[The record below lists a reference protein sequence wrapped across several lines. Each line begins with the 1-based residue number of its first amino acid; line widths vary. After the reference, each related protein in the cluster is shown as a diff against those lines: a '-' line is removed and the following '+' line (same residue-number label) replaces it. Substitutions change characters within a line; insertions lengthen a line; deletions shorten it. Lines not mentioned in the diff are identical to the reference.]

1 MDNPINPTGTNDSK
15 SSIINYK
22 FQISTIKKYL
32 ENNAKLNL
40 ALSKIIK
47 AENDKYLKLSFS
59 EKDKEMIF
67 NNHTELSEVSID
79 ELSSQTEA
87 PALQE
92 ELNALTAEPEALN
105 NELNAPT
112 DKSVTQTEGGNKPL
126 TTVNAD
132 QDSDLLIQQHYS
144 YLIADYKK
152 QQISSNNEQ
161 NPNDLLPDDKADK
174 ADEVDK
180 AFEDNLL
187 FIDKAFNLAN
197 KLHSGMTRKSGEPYI
212 IHPIR
217 VARIVVTEIG
227 LDTTS
232 VVCALMHDTIED
244 TEITYEE
251 IKKELGDEVA
261 KIVEGLTK
269 IRAVFKGKDYSI
281 AKEKA
286 ENVRKIIL
294 TLGEDVRVILI
305 KLADR
310 LDNMRTMDAMPTN
323 KQETIASETLYL
335 YVPIAHRLGL
345 YTIKSELEDLCLKYT
360 QPAAYKEIA
369 LKLQQTKRSREA
381 YIKNFIEPIKQ
392 LLTDNDVAP
401 NTYRIFG
408 RPKHIYSIWNKI
420 KKKEVSFEQIHDLFA
435 IRIVLNT
442 PETLAKERDLCFK
455 VYATVTN
462 HQNGGYRPNADRMRD
477 WISHPKGNGYESLH
491 TTVFDQDGRPV
502 EIQIR
507 TERMDTI
514 AERGVAAH
522 WLYKDKKGDKNE
534 KNVLTGFDKWLI
546 DVREQLN
553 AYRSANAIEVLKEIK
568 LELYEHEI
576 LVFTPKGEVITL
588 KENATVLDFAFA
600 IHTGLGCNCMGGE
613 INGKLYPISHKLKN
627 GDQVKIISG
636 KKVKPNQEWLN
647 FATTSK
653 ARNKIKSYINTER
666 NSAKG
671 ELSENGRGMLERKLR
686 PMKVKVNI
694 DVINQLTRHFK
705 YPDSLDF
712 LYSIATKEFDL
723 SRLKEIPIIGD
734 HFDFSQ
740 PTVKAVSLNNE
751 MPKNYYETDA
761 DIFDA
766 EDTISIFSGFADKID
781 YSIAKCCQPKAGDNV
796 YGFITIGQGIRI
808 HRADCPNAADQKK
821 RFPYRVIAL
830 KWAKQTEDLMYLIKL
845 KIIGFDDVGILN
857 KISNV
862 ISFELKMNMRSL
874 SFDSND
880 GLFEGYIEVYV
891 KNEKEVKNLIKRIK
905 VIDGVHSV
913 NKN

>member
-1 MDNPINPTGTNDSK
+1 MDYPIKPTDTNDNK
-15 SSIINYK
+15 NIIIDYE
-22 FQISTIKKYL
+22 FQISAIKKYL
-32 ENNAKLNL
+32 QNNAKLNL
-40 ALSKIIK
+40 ALSKTIK
-47 AENDKYLKLSFS
+47 AENDRYLKLHLDV
-59 EKDKEMIF
+59 K
-67 NNHTELSEVSID
+67 NTEFTLDNDMATSEVSID
-79 ELSSQTEA
+79 ELSSRTEA
-87 PALQE
+87 PALE
-92 ELNALTAEPEALN
+92 IEALNALTAEPEVLN
-105 NELNAPT
+105 NELDA
-112 DKSVTQTEGGNKPL
+112 QTETPSTQIEELKKPL
-126 TTVNAD
+126 PPVKAD
-132 QDSDLLIQQHYS
+132 QDPDLMIQQHYDQ
-144 YLIADYKK
+144 LIADYKS
-152 QQISSNNEQ
+152 QQINNNSQ
-161 NPNDLLPDDKADK
+161 INPDDLA
-174 ADEVDK
+174 
-180 AFEDNLL
+180 
-187 FIDKAFNLAN
+187 FIDKVFKLAN

-212 IHPIR
+212 IHPLR

-227 LDTTS
+227 LDTIS
-232 VVCALMHDTIED
+232 VACALMHDTIED

-269 IRAVFKGKDYSI
+269 IRAVFKDRDYSI
-281 AKEKA
+281 AQEKA

-323 KQETIASETLYL
+323 KQETIASETMYL

-345 YTIKSELEDLCLKYT
+345 YAIKSELEDLCLKYT
-360 QPAAYKEIA
+360 QREAYKEIA

-401 NTYRIFG
+401 DTYRIFG

-435 IRIVLNT
+435 IRIVLKT

-462 HQNGGYRPNADRMRD
+462 HQNGGYIPNADRMRD

-491 TTVFDQDGRPV
+491 TTVLAHDGRPV

-507 TERMDTI
+507 TERMDI
-514 AERGVAAH
+514 VAERGVAAH
-522 WLYKDKKGDKNE
+522 WLYKSDKTI
-534 KNVLTGFDKWLI
+534 LTGFDKWLI

-553 AYRSANAIEVLKEIK
+553 EYRKGNAIDVLKDIK

-588 KENATVLDFAFA
+588 RENATVLDFAFA
-600 IHTGLGCNCMGGE
+600 IHTGLGCACMGGE

-636 KKVKPNQEWLN
+636 KKVKPTQEWLN

-666 NSAKG
+666 HAAKR
-671 ELSENGRGMLERKLR
+671 ELSETGREMLERKLR

-694 DVINQLTRHFK
+694 DVINQLTRYFK
-705 YPDSLDF
+705 YSDSLDF
-712 LYSIATKEFDL
+712 LYSIATKEFEL

-734 HFDFSQ
+734 HFDFSH
-740 PTVKAVSLNNE
+740 TTAKAVSLNDE
-751 MPKNYYETDA
+751 APKNYYETDA

-905 VIDGVHSV
+905 VIEGVHSV

>member
-1 MDNPINPTGTNDSK
+1 MDNPINLIGTNDNK
-15 SSIINYK
+15 RSIINYE
-22 FQISTIKKYL
+22 FQISTIKKNL

-59 EKDKEMIF
+59 EKDKEMIL
-67 NNHTELSEVSID
+67 NNHTEVSEVSID

-87 PALQE
+87 PALEIE
-92 ELNALTAEPEALN
+92 ELNKLTAAESEALS
-105 NELNAPT
+105 NELDAQTATP
-112 DKSVTQTEGGNKPL
+112 STQIEELNKHLSP
-126 TTVNAD
+126 VNID
-132 QDSDLLIQQHYS
+132 QDANFMIQKCYDALIT
-144 YLIADYKK
+144 DYKN
-152 QQISSNNEQ
+152 QQINSKSQTNSNSKIN
-161 NPNDLLPDDKADK
+161 PDDL
-174 ADEVDK
+174 V
-180 AFEDNLL
+180 
-187 FIDKAFNLAN
+187 FIDKAFKLAN

-217 VARIVVTEIG
+217 VARIAVTEIG

-360 QPAAYKEIA
+360 QREAYKEIA

-392 LLTDNDVAP
+392 LLEDNDVP
-401 NTYRIFG
+401 PDTYRIFG

-435 IRIVLNT
+435 IRIVLKT

-462 HQNGGYRPNADRMRD
+462 HQNGGYTPNADRMRD

-491 TTVFDQDGRPV
+491 TTVLARDGRPV

-507 TERMDTI
+507 TERMDI
-514 AERGVAAH
+514 VAERGVAAH
-522 WLYKDKKGDKNE
+522 WLYKDKNDKDKKGNKNE

-553 AYRSANAIEVLKEIK
+553 EYRSAANAIDVLKDIK

-600 IHTGLGCNCMGGE
+600 IHTGLGCKCMGGE

-671 ELSENGRGMLERKLR
+671 ELSEDGRGMLERKLR

-694 DVINQLTRHFK
+694 DVINQLTKHFK

-751 MPKNYYETDA
+751 TPKNHYETDA

-905 VIDGVHSV
+905 GIEGVHSV

>member
-1 MDNPINPTGTNDSK
+1 MDNPIKPTDTNDNK
-15 SSIINYK
+15 NIIINYE
-22 FQISTIKKYL
+22 FQISVIKKNL
-32 ENNAKLNL
+32 QNNAKLNL

-47 AENDKYLKLSFS
+47 AEKDRYLKLHLDV
-59 EKDKEMIF
+59 K
-67 NNHTELSEVSID
+67 NTEFTLDNDMATSEVLND

-87 PALQE
+87 PASQIE
-92 ELNALTAEPEALN
+92 ELNKLTAAESEALS
-105 NELNAPT
+105 NELDAQTATP
-112 DKSVTQTEGGNKPL
+112 STQIEELNKHLSP
-126 TTVNAD
+126 VNID
-132 QDSDLLIQQHYS
+132 QDANFMIQKYYDALIT
-144 YLIADYKK
+144 DYKN
-152 QQISSNNEQ
+152 QQINSNKKIP
-161 NPNDLLPDDKADK
+161 PNDLSNSEKILN
-174 ADEVDK
+174 
-180 AFEDNLL
+180 DNLL

-212 IHPIR
+212 IHPLR

-269 IRAVFKGKDYSI
+269 IRAVFKGRDYSI
-281 AKEKA
+281 AQEKA

-323 KQETIASETLYL
+323 KQETIASETMYL

-345 YTIKSELEDLCLKYT
+345 YAIKSELEDMCLKYT
-360 QPAAYKEIA
+360 QREAYKEIA

-392 LLTDNDVAP
+392 LLKDNDVKP
-401 NTYRIFG
+401 ETYRIFG

-462 HQNGGYRPNADRMRD
+462 HQNGGYTPIADRMRD

-491 TTVFDQDGRPV
+491 TTVLAHGRPV

-507 TERMDTI
+507 TERMDII

-522 WLYKDKKGDKNE
+522 WLYKSD

-553 AYRSANAIEVLKEIK
+553 EYRSAANAIDVLKDIK

-588 KENATVLDFAFA
+588 RENASVLDFAFA
-600 IHTGLGCNCMGGE
+600 IHTGLGCSCMGGE

-636 KKVKPNQEWLN
+636 KKVKPTQEWLN

-653 ARNKIKSYINTER
+653 ARNRIKSYINTER
-666 NSAKG
+666 HAAKR
-671 ELSENGRGMLERKLR
+671 ELSETGREMLERKLR

-694 DVINQLTRHFK
+694 DVINQITRHFK
-705 YPDSLDF
+705 YSDSLDF
-712 LYSIATKEFDL
+712 LYSIATKEFEL

-734 HFDFSQ
+734 HFDFSH
-740 PTVKAVSLNNE
+740 TTAKAVSLNDE
-751 MPKNYYETDA
+751 APKNYYETDA

-905 VIDGVHSV
+905 VIEGVHSV

>member
-1 MDNPINPTGTNDSK
+1 MDYPIKPTDTNDNK
-15 SSIINYK
+15 NIIKNYE
-22 FQISTIKKYL
+22 FQISAIKEYL
-32 ENNAKLNL
+32 QSNAKLSLN
-40 ALSKIIK
+40 LSKVIK
-47 AENDKYLKLSFS
+47 TENNKYLQLFLSA
-59 EKDKEMIF
+59 KDKKKIL
-67 NNHTELSEVSID
+67 NNNAVITEISID

-87 PALQE
+87 PVLQIE
-92 ELNALTAEPEALN
+92 ALNALTAAPEVLN
-105 NELNAPT
+105 NELDAQTATP
-112 DKSVTQTEGGNKPL
+112 STQIEELNKHLSP
-126 TTVNAD
+126 VNID
-132 QDSDLLIQQHYS
+132 QDANFMIQKYYDALIT
-144 YLIADYKK
+144 DYKN
-152 QQISSNNEQ
+152 QQINSNKKI
-161 NPNDLLPDDKADK
+161 PPDDL
-174 ADEVDK
+174 V
-180 AFEDNLL
+180 
-187 FIDKAFNLAN
+187 FIDKAFKLAN

-212 IHPIR
+212 IHPLR

-232 VVCALMHDTIED
+232 VACALMHDTIED

-269 IRAVFKGKDYSI
+269 IRAVFKGRDYSI
-281 AKEKA
+281 AQEKA

-323 KQETIASETLYL
+323 KQETIASETIYL

-345 YTIKSELEDLCLKYT
+345 YAIKSELEDLCLKYT
-360 QPAAYKEIA
+360 QRDAYKEIA

-381 YIKNFIEPIKQ
+381 YIKNFIDPIKQ
-392 LLTDNDVAP
+392 LLTKNDVLP
-401 NTYRIFG
+401 DTYRIFG

-462 HQNGGYRPNADRMRD
+462 HQNGGYTPIADRMRD

-491 TTVFDQDGRPV
+491 TTVLAHDGRPV

-507 TERMDTI
+507 TERMDI
-514 AERGVAAH
+514 VAERGVAAH
-522 WLYKDKKGDKNE
+522 WLYKSDKTI
-534 KNVLTGFDKWLI
+534 LTGFDKWLI

-553 AYRSANAIEVLKEIK
+553 EYRKGNAIDVLKDIK

-588 KENATVLDFAFA
+588 RENASVLDFAFA
-600 IHTGLGCNCMGGE
+600 IHTGLGCACMGGE

-636 KKVKPNQEWLN
+636 KKVKPTQEWLN

-666 NSAKG
+666 HAAKR
-671 ELSENGRGMLERKLR
+671 ELSETGREMLERKLR
-686 PMKVKVNI
+686 PMKIKVNI
-694 DVINQLTRHFK
+694 DVINQLTKYFK
-705 YPDSLDF
+705 YSDSLDF
-712 LYSIATKEFDL
+712 LYSIATKEFEL

-734 HFDFSQ
+734 HFDFSH
-740 PTVKAVSLNNE
+740 TTTKVVSLNDE
-751 MPKNYYETDA
+751 APKNYYETDA

-796 YGFITIGQGIRI
+796 YGFIAIGQGIRI
-808 HRADCPNAADQKK
+808 HRADCPNATDQKK

-905 VIDGVHSV
+905 VIEGVHSV